1 MLRENNEGI
10 IALIGDQDQT
20 DVRDDGVNLMVI
32 ISSMKT
38 IYLPILNATKRNRNI
53 VLALFSAW
61 LVTTVKPFCNHSLW
75 SMQFAEYTI

>member
-1 MLRENNEGI
+1 MLRENSEGI
-10 IALIGDQDQT
+10 IALIGDQNQI

-32 ISSMKT
+32 ISSMNT

-61 LVTTVKPFCNHSLW
+61 PVTVKSFCNHSLW